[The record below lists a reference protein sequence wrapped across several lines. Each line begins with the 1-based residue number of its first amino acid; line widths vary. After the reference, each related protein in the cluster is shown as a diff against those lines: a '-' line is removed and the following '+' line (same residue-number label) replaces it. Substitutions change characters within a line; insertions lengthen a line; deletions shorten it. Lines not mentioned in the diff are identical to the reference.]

1 MQWLRNARLGTRLVA
16 GFMAVVLGGAGVAG
30 VGMFGL
36 RQMNEANDQLYQ
48 RELLGISYV
57 KEANINLI
65 YAARARLSFS
75 LATSEAERNAAK
87 ASLEE
92 AIAGTKDWLEKAK
105 PLFLLPEGQAL
116 VATVE
121 ASLAT
126 WEPLVHAYVRLAE
139 SAPHAAADEQLMQ
152 ADKAVR
158 VANQVVDDQLTDLTR
173 LKEEL
178 GRKAAD
184 LSAALYAR
192 LSTVMLLLTTL
203 SAAMGVAIGVILT
216 RSLTRQLGGEPQDVA
231 AVANAIAQGDLGTPI
246 DDSRAR
252 PGSVVRAMQEMQQS
266 LRSLVSQVRLSSESI
281 ATASGQ
287 IAMGNADLSQRTEE
301 QASNLQQTAASM
313 EQLAGTVRSNAD
325 TALQAAELAGAASGV
340 AAQGGQVV
348 QQVVSTMGDISASS
362 KKIADIIGVIDG
374 IAFQTNI
381 LALNAAVEAARAGEQ
396 GRGFAVVAGEVR
408 TLAQRSALA
417 AKEIKALIG
426 NSVEKVSE
434 GSRLVDAAGQTMHDI
449 VSRVQRVNDLI
460 HAMSGATQ
468 EQSTGIGQVTTAV
481 NQLDLVTQQNAAL
494 VEESA
499 AAADSLSQQADQL
512 VKAVSVFRIDTAVH

>member
-1 MQWLRNARLGTRLVA
+1 
-16 GFMAVVLGGAGVAG
+16 MAVVLAGTGVAG
-30 VGMFGL
+30 LGLFGL
-36 RQMNEANDQLYQ
+36 QRMNEANNELYQ

-65 YAARARLSFS
+65 YATRARLSFS
-75 LATSEAERNAAK
+75 LATSEADRHAAK
-87 ASLEE
+87 ASLAE
-92 AIAGTKDWLEKAK
+92 AISGTKNWLAKAR
-105 PLFLLPEGQAL
+105 PLFVRPEGKAL
-116 VATVE
+116 LATVE
-121 ASLAT
+121 ASIAH
-126 WEPLVHAYVRLAE
+126 WEPAVQTYVRLAE
-139 SAPHAAADEQLMQ
+139 ASPHAQTDEQLQQ
-152 ADKAVR
+152 ADQAAR
-158 VANQVVDDQLTDLTR
+158 AANKVVDDQLTGLTV
-173 LKEEL
+173 LKEQQ
-178 GRKAAD
+178 GKQAAD
-184 LSAALYAR
+184 LSAALYER
-192 LSTVMLLLTTL
+192 LSVVMLLLTTL
-203 SAAMGVAIGVILT
+203 SAAVGVAIGVMLT

-231 AVANAIAQGDLGTPI
+231 KVANAIAQGRLGTPI

-252 PGSVVRAMQEMQQS
+252 PGSVVRAMHDMQQS
-266 LRSLVSQVRLSSESI
+266 LRALVSQVRISSESI

-325 TALQAAELAGAASGV
+325 TALQATELAGAAS
-340 AAQGGQVV
+340 AAAAEGGQVV
-348 QQVVSTMGDISASS
+348 QQVVSTMGGISASS
-362 KKIADIIGVIDG
+362 QKIADIIGVIDG

-417 AKEIKALIG
+417 AREIKTLIVD
-426 NSVEKVSE
+426 SVEKVGE
-434 GSRLVDAAGQTMHDI
+434 GGRLVSSAGQAMHDI
-449 VSRVQRVNDLI
+449 VSRVRRVSELI

-468 EQSTGIGQVTTAV
+468 EQNSGIGQVSTAV
-481 NQLDLVTQQNAAL
+481 NQLDQVTQQNAAL

-512 VKAVSVFRIDTAVH
+512 VKAVSVFRM